1 MPVIYNTQSPLSQ
14 AVFGISRIMH
24 MCSIISHFFRPQQTK
39 EDCFMF
45 IIVKLSL
52 CNLTFYNIK

>member
-1 MPVIYNTQSPLSQ
+1 MHVIYNILSPISE
-14 AVFGISRIMH
+14 AVFGILRLMH
-24 MCSIISHFFRPQQTK
+24 MCSIISHFFKPQQTK

-52 CNLTFYNIK
+52 CNLTFYNIR